1 MVREQ
6 ADTDAAGKIEHMA
19 LDLKLTGHGSPEPLP
34 RGRRAGE
41 GTGVNQGEYNLV
53 PSHLRHRVLGAGML
67 VQTLSD
73 LLQQKVANRVPQRVI
88 NGFEVIQIEQIGRA
102 SCRERE

>member
-19 LDLKLTGHGSPEPLP
+19 LDLELTGHGSPEPLH

-41 GTGVNQGEYNLV
+41 GTGVNQGEYKLV
-53 PSHLRHRVLGAGML
+53 SSRLRHRVLGAGML

-73 LLQQKVANRVPQRVI
+73 LLQKQVAHRVSQRVST
-88 NGFEVIQIEQIGRA
+88 GFEVIQIQP
-102 SCRERE
+102 